1 MEAFISTFLPFVVLL
16 VAMWLLLIR
25 PQKKK
30 EKEINNM
37 RNSLKVGDE
46 IITIGGICG
55 KIVKVKDESIVIQ
68 VGAERV
74 KFEMMKW
81 SVSKVVKSEA
91 NTGKKGRPAVAE
103 EKEEPAKKALPKKL
117 KKEEA
122 VVEEAPEA
130 VATEEASE
138 TTEA

>member
-1 MEAFISTFLPFVVLL
+1 MEAFISSFLPFAVLL
-16 VAMWLLLIR
+16 VAMWLLLVR

-37 RNSLKVGDE
+37 RNGLKVGDE

-55 KIVKVKDESIVIQ
+55 KIVKVKDETIVIQ
-68 VGAERV
+68 VGAERL

-81 SVSKVVKSEA
+81 SVSKVVSSEA
-91 NTGKKGRPAVAE
+91 KTGKKGRPAVE

-117 KKEEA
+117 KKEE
-122 VVEEAPEA
+122 VVEETPE
-130 VATEEASE
+130 VVETPATEE

>member
-1 MEAFISTFLPFVVLL
+1 MEAFISTFLPFIVLIL
-16 VAMWLLLIR
+16 AMWLLLFR
-25 PQKKK
+25 PQKKR

-37 RNSLKVGDE
+37 RNNLKVGDE

-68 VGAERV
+68 VGAERL

-81 SVSKVVKSEA
+81 SVSKVVSSDAKA
-91 NTGKKGRPAVAE
+91 GKKGRPSAAE
-103 EKEEPAKKALPKKL
+103 EKEEPVKKALPKKL
-117 KKEEA
+117 KKEETA
-122 VVEEAPEA
+122 VEETPV
-130 VATEEASE
+130 VAEEVEE